1 MLDESVP
8 FLEGAAIPA
17 GAEDAY
23 YTPSVSDESASV
35 FEHGARAIDRS
46 LAVGAHG
53 LPLMGTGD
61 WNDGMNRVGNEGRGE
76 SVWLAWFL
84 CDVVDRFAPIAEQR
98 GEHERAGALARRS
111 ARLARIARGR
121 RRGTAP
127 GTGAPSSTTAR
138 RSARVPTPNAG
149 ST

>member
-1 MLDESVP
+1 
-8 FLEGAAIPA
+8 
-17 GAEDAY
+17 
-23 YTPSVSDESASV
+23 
-35 FEHGARAIDRS
+35 
-46 LAVGAHG
+46 
-53 LPLMGTGD
+53 MGTGD

-98 GEHERAGALARRS
+98 GEHERAGRWRDA
-111 ARLARIARGR
+111 ARGWR
-121 RRGTAP
+121 ESLESQAGTAP